1 MNIVVLDGYTTNPGD
16 LSWSSLEAIAPCT
29 VHDRTEDREIVARA
43 GDAEV
48 LLTNKTVVSG
58 DVIAR
63 LPKLRYIGVL
73 ATGVNIV
80 DVAAAKA
87 RGIPVCNVP
96 EYSTPN
102 VAQAVFALLLELT
115 NHTGHHDRTVHEG
128 RWSRSADFCYWDG
141 NLVELS
147 GLTLGLAGYGR
158 IGAAVARIGRAFG
171 MEILAHRRSGGGPIA
186 EGGSY
191 TDLDTL
197 FRESDVVSLHCP
209 LTPETKEMVNAER
222 LARMKPTAF
231 LINTARGGLVNESD
245 LAAAL
250 DAGRI
255 AGAGLDVLSVEPP
268 PASNPLLTSKNCI
281 ITPHIAWA
289 TLNARGRLL
298 EVTAANIRAF
308 LAGKPQNVV
317 A

>member
-1 MNIVVLDGYTTNPGD
+1 
-16 LSWSSLEAIAPCT
+16 
-29 VHDRTEDREIVARA
+29 
-43 GDAEV
+43 
-48 LLTNKTVVSG
+48 
-58 DVIAR
+58 
-63 LPKLRYIGVL
+63 
-73 ATGVNIV
+73 
-80 DVAAAKA
+80 
-87 RGIPVCNVP
+87 
-96 EYSTPN
+96 
-102 VAQAVFALLLELT
+102 LLELT

-128 RWSRSADFCYWDG
+128 RWSNSADFCYWDG
-141 NLVELS
+141 DLVELS

-158 IGAAVARIGRAFG
+158 IAAAVARIGRAFG
-171 MEILAHRRSGGGPIA
+171 MQILAHRRSGSGAID
-186 EGGSY
+186 EGGRY

-231 LINTARGGLVNESD
+231 LINTARGGLVNEAD

-250 DAGRI
+250 DAGTI
-255 AGAGLDVLSVEPP
+255 AGAGLDVLTVEPP
-268 PASNPLLTSKNCI
+268 PASNPLLSAKNCI

-289 TLNARGRLL
+289 TRNARRRLL
-298 EVTAANIRAF
+298 DVTATNIRAF